1 MWGCYSKLC
10 LAYSFSS
17 DFVYVFCRC
26 IVFKCSQFPFLLSNM
41 TIFHFS
47 EQELRRPSPDSSS
60 AASLFL
66 SKQSVFNL
74 QTPVGFWRTTWKH
87 MCVPIN
93 KQSCCIIN
101 YPYGC
106 LHNCTG
112 LLVGANLPPTN
123 PSVPAVSHFVE
134 EFTINYL
141 YMQTDS
147 QHAANAEQLLCPW
160 MQPVCN
166 TSLCSM
172 ALNWLHSGYMSEVLA
187 GLFRDS
193 SQTLPCK
200 CQLNLIKLQTDS
212 ILL

>member
-17 DFVYVFCRC
+17 DFVYVFSRR

-41 TIFHFS
+41 TIFNFR

-60 AASLFL
+60 APQASLFL

-123 PSVPAVSHFVE
+123 PSVPAVTLSRSLQL
-134 EFTINYL
+134 IIYICIQIPNML
-141 YMQTDS
+141 QTLS
-147 QHAANAEQLLCPW
+147 NSCVPE
-160 MQPVCN
+160 CN

-172 ALNWLHSGYMSEVLA
+172 AHNWLLSGCISEVLV

-193 SQTLPCK
+193 SRTVTCK
-200 CQLNLIKLQTDS
+200 RQLNLIKLQTDS